1 LIDERKWDQ
10 QRGLRCLGAEDVPGA
25 RGKMLTRDRTIQA
38 EATDE
43 IEILQADA
51 SASWFVLHTLSR
63 HFLPLVNKAHYY
75 GRRKV
80 VAELPL
86 FPGYVFLLGSIEQ
99 AYTADRTGRVANIL
113 PVADQEHLNWELGNL
128 QIALQR
134 NAVLDIYPNLR
145 AGARVEVRSGPFRR
159 LQGVIDERPGK
170 RNRLFLQVTTLGK
183 GVSLEIDGS
192 LLDLLE

>member
-1 LIDERKWDQ
+1 MLIRAQ
-10 QRGLRCLGAEDVPGA
+10 
-25 RGKMLTRDRTIQA
+25 TIQA
-38 EATDE
+38 GATDE
-43 IEILQADA
+43 LEILQSDG

-63 HFLPLVNKAHYY
+63 QEKQLCEDLDNRFIRHFLPLVTKTHYY

-86 FPGYVFLLGSIEQ
+86 FPGYLFMLGSIEQ
-99 AYTADRTGRVANIL
+99 AYSADRTGRVARIL
-113 PVADQEHLNWELGNL
+113 PVADQDQLNWEMRNL

-134 NAVLDIYPNLR
+134 KAVLDIYPNLR

-170 RNRLFLQVTTLGK
+170 RNQLFLQVTTLGK
-183 GVSLEIDGS
+183 GVSLEIDSS
-192 LLDLLE
+192 LLELLE